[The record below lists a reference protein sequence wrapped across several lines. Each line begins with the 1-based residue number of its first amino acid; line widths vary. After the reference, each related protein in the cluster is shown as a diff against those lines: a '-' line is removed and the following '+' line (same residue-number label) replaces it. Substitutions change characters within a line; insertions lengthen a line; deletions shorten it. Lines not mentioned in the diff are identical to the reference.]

1 MLMGSVVAGA
11 GVEEGAAAHSDELC
25 SAAASRLPA
34 AAAAADGEGVSPL
47 VIEAAHLDPMGPVPG
62 SDMSSAARP
71 RRLTFAAAVCAD
83 SPSLLQGYSPATS
96 SPCSSGGSVAQGC
109 DSAASSEQRPTKV
122 PQEQTAG
129 QSLSLL
135 RQRFAA
141 AKLA

>member
-1 MLMGSVVAGA
+1 MLMGSAVAAA
-11 GVEEGAAAHSDELC
+11 GVEDGAAAAHIDELC
-25 SAAASRLPA
+25 SAAAA
-34 AAAAADGEGVSPL
+34 AGDDGVSPL

-109 DSAASSEQRPTKV
+109 DSAASVEQRPITV
-122 PQEQTAG
+122 PQEQAAG

-135 RQRFAA
+135 RQRFAS
-141 AKLA
+141 LATK